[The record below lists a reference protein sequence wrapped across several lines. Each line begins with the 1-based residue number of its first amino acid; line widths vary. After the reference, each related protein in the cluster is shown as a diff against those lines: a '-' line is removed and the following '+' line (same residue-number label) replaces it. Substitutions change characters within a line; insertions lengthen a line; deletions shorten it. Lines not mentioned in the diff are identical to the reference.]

1 MPHTPDSPKASA
13 DTEHLLA
20 RAHIEGVDEATWL
33 DVIQRM
39 DEVYSQLVSDEIALE
54 QKNVELEESQQFIFS
69 VMSAMSDVLLV
80 CNERGE
86 IEETN
91 AALCEL
97 VGRSDDRLHGT
108 PVYALLADDDSAARL
123 RGILGDANPSRR
135 GAAAEL
141 NLLDA
146 EGRPVPVDANLTP
159 RFARNG
165 RRAGTVFVGRPT
177 AELKR
182 AYHELREAHE
192 ALKLAQQQ
200 LLHSEKM
207 ASLGRLVAG
216 VAHEL
221 NNPISF
227 VLGNVHALKKYSER
241 MGRYIDAVHEG
252 ASDEELADMR
262 VKLRIEHLLKD
273 LPSLI
278 EGTVEGAQRTADIVN
293 GLKRFSAVDSGTREP
308 VDLNTVIR
316 RAIHWIR
323 KGSTADIELDWTPG
337 EPCIV
342 QGSAGQLQ
350 QVVMNLLQNAC
361 DAAGSDGQTVRLDL
375 ACEGRGDRVRM
386 TLRDNGPGIP
396 DEYLSRIFEPFF
408 TTKPVG
414 KGTGLGLSISY
425 GIVEQH
431 GGTLTARNHPD
442 GGAEFVL
449 ELPRTDSTS

>member
-1 MPHTPDSPKASA
+1 MSTPERPDVPAAGVQPH
-13 DTEHLLA
+13 
-20 RAHIEGVDEATWL
+20 AHMEGVDEATWM

-54 QKNVELEESQQFIFS
+54 QKNVELEQSQQFIFS

-97 VGRSDDRLHGT
+97 VGRSDDELRGT
-108 PVYALLADDDSAARL
+108 TLYDLLADDASAARV
-123 RGILGDANPSRR
+123 RGVLDNTNPSRR
-135 GAAAEL
+135 GEAVEL
-141 NLLDA
+141 NLFDA
-146 EGRPVPVDANLTP
+146 QRSPLPVDANCTP
-159 RFARNG
+159 RFTRNG

-192 ALKLAQQQ
+192 ALKYAQQQ

-227 VLGNVHALKKYSER
+227 VLGNVHALKRYSER
-241 MGRYIDAVHEG
+241 MGRYIDAVHAG
-252 ASDEELADMR
+252 ASDEELEDMR
-262 VKLRIEHLLKD
+262 TRLRIPHLLND

-278 EGTVEGAQRTADIVN
+278 EGTLEGAQRTADIVN
-293 GLKRFSAVDSGTREP
+293 GLKRFSAIDPEGRAP
-308 VDLNTVIR
+308 VDLNEVIK

-323 KGSTADIELDWTPG
+323 KGSTGDIAMHWTPG
-337 EPCIV
+337 EPCV
-342 QGSAGQLQ
+342 VMGSAGQLQ

-361 DAAGSDGQTVRLDL
+361 DAALGERAAIADLHVSCAADGDTVR
-375 ACEGRGDRVRM
+375 M
-386 TLRDNGPGIP
+386 SLRDNGPGIP
-396 DEYLSRIFEPFF
+396 EDYLSRIFEPFF

-431 GGTLTARNHPD
+431 GGRLTARNHPD
-442 GGAEFVL
+442 GGAEFTL
-449 ELPRTDSTS
+449 ELPRSDATP

>member
-1 MPHTPDSPKASA
+1 MTDQPKHAAPPPVA
-13 DTEHLLA
+13 DLLA
-20 RAHIEGVDEATWL
+20 RSHIDGVDEATWL

-54 QKNVELEESQQFIFS
+54 QKNVELEQSQQFIFS

-80 CNERGE
+80 CNDRGE
-86 IEETN
+86 VEETN

-97 VGRSDDRLHGT
+97 VGRSDDELRGMSL
-108 PVYALLADDDSAARL
+108 YELLADEASVERV
-123 RGILGDANPSRR
+123 RGVLDNTNPSRR
-135 GAAAEL
+135 GEAVEL

-146 EGRPVPVDANLTP
+146 QRSPLPVDANCTP
-159 RFARNG
+159 RFTRNG

-192 ALKLAQQQ
+192 ALKHAQQQ

-227 VLGNVHALKKYSER
+227 VLGNVHALKRYSER
-241 MGRYIDAVHEG
+241 MGRYIDAVHAG
-252 ASDEELADMR
+252 ASDDELDALR
-262 VKLRIEHLLKD
+262 TRLRIEHLLKD

-278 EGTVEGAQRTADIVN
+278 EGTLEGAQRTADIVN
-293 GLKRFSAVDSGTREP
+293 GLKRFSAMDPDSRAP
-308 VDLNTVIR
+308 VDLNEVIE

-323 KGSTADIELDWTPG
+323 KGTTAAVAMDWQPG
-337 EPCIV
+337 PGCTV
-342 QGSAGQLQ
+342 TGSAGQLQ

-361 DAAGSDGQTVRLDL
+361 DAASGETGADAMLRIATVLDGST
-375 ACEGRGDRVRM
+375 VRM
-386 TLRDNGPGIP
+386 TLSDNGPGIP
-396 DEYLSRIFEPFF
+396 ADYLSRIFEPFF

-431 GGTLTARNHPD
+431 GGRLTARNRPE

-449 ELPRTDSTS
+449 ELPLAAG